1 MKLISITPS
10 PKPDKKLVAIFQTDT
25 GRKKTV
31 HFGQAG
37 APDYTITKD
46 KEQRERY
53 LARHAARENWN
64 DPVTAGALSKWI
76 LWGSSTNLKT
86 NIQKYKEH
94 FNI

>member
-10 PKPDKKLVAIFQTDT
+10 PKPDKKLVAVFQTDT
-25 GRKKTV
+25 GRKKTT

-53 LARHAARENWN
+53 LTRHKARENWD
-64 DPVTAGALSKWI
+64 DPVTPAALSRWV

-86 NIQKYKEH
+86 NIKKYKEY
-94 FNI
+94 FGL